1 MKLTTVSYQAKPH
14 EVESQWYVVDATDV
28 ILGRLSTEV
37 ASRIM
42 GKHKA
47 QFSPHALTG
56 DTIIVINAAKVATSG
71 NKLLQKKYYRHSG
84 YPGGL
89 KETTLEEMLEKNPTY
104 VVKHAVKGMLPKNKL
119 AVKMLGR
126 LHVYADD
133 QHPHEAQQPK
143 ELKVK

>member
-1 MKLTTVSYQAKPH
+1 MKLSTVSYQAKPH
-14 EVESQWYVVDATDV
+14 EIKSQWYVVDATDV
-28 ILGRLSTEV
+28 ILGRLSTVV
-37 ASRIM
+37 ASHIM
-42 GKHKA
+42 GKNKP
-47 QFSPHALTG
+47 QFSPHAMTG

-89 KETTLEEMLEKNPTY
+89 KETTLEEMLEKNPKY
-104 VVKHAVKGMLPKNKL
+104 VIEHAVKGMLPKNKL
-119 AVKMLGR
+119 ATKMLGR